1 VPALF
6 KILLVSHVIAGLLAI
21 IASYA
26 VWMGLLKREL
36 SAKFLTRTSWF
47 AAVMIWVSWLAGGYY
62 YWAYYGQSVKTVII
76 QGRYAWAHS
85 VFMESKEHVF
95 LFLPFLYL
103 VLAIVISGFSDRLTA
118 QPDLKKQLA
127 LLAAI
132 NAILGIIITLSGVVI
147 SGAVR

>member
-1 VPALF
+1 
-6 KILLVSHVIAGLLAI
+6 
-21 IASYA
+21 
-26 VWMGLLKREL
+26 
-36 SAKFLTRTSWF
+36 
-47 AAVMIWVSWLAGGYY
+47 
-62 YWAYYGQSVKTVII
+62 
-76 QGRYAWAHS
+76 
-85 VFMESKEHVF
+85 MESKEHVF